1 VNPGRRVF
9 TTSASHRVN
18 GVEDAMRSLLRLGL
32 FLLTTTIGAATA
44 AAQNVDVTGAV
55 KDTSGAVLPGVTIE
69 ATIAGLQVAT
79 AVTGPDG
86 RYAIALA
93 SGRQHQLRARMNGFA
108 DETFDIKTAAGP
120 VAHDFT
126 LRIAAIADQ
135 VVVTAAR
142 VPESRSLTTES
153 TAIFTATDI
162 QALGSTSLAEVL
174 RMVPGLNVESTG
186 REGALASLFARGGES
201 DYNLVLIDG
210 VRVNPS
216 GGAYDFSRVS
226 ASEID
231 RLEVVRGGQSSLYGS
246 DAIGSVVQVFTKHA
260 APGDA
265 PRVIGSLEGGS
276 FDTWRGDATLLGGAQ
291 RRVDYQL
298 GVAYRGTEG
307 AFQDILPDHDTFAQT
322 SIAAGVGTILGDRAV
337 LRTGV
342 RYATAKG
349 KAIGPIDFGS
359 RDTGTAADTRDLSW
373 HLDFSHRISD
383 RVNQS
388 ADLNYFRS
396 YRLSADTIADP
407 TYRVYAILSGTPGAI
422 FPNSPR
428 LVRLLDQPAFAAY
441 QAGTQTLGA
450 GQFLATT
457 PFGVSDFTS
466 TSKSEFRRPAFRYQ
480 ADATWGGSQLLVGGY
495 DYERETDPL
504 NPTFLVENHAYF
516 VQQQF
521 KAQDRWLATAGV
533 RLDHNSRYGNNASP
547 KLSLGG
553 FLLPYRQG
561 AVSSVKVFSNIG
573 RGIKNP
579 QFGELYSTAFTDGNP
594 NLRPERARTIDAGA
608 EITLADQRLLGRVT
622 YFDNAFNDQ
631 VAFKSTGPGL
641 DGKPD
646 YVNIDG
652 SKANGWELEGVLQ
665 RPIAGFTA
673 SAGYAFVDT
682 QVVAFVSTSEQFQ
695 PGQPLL
701 RRPKHSGMLRAS
713 YARGRAT
720 VNFNL
725 RIVGQR
731 HDAAFLGLSAVASP
745 QFPAGRSVDI
755 TVNPGYTVSW
765 LGGEIHV
772 SRDVA
777 AYLRI
782 DNLTDATYESVLGY
796 PALPR
801 SVVAGLRFNVG
812 TRQ

>member
-1 VNPGRRVF
+1 
-9 TTSASHRVN
+9 
-18 GVEDAMRSLLRLGL
+18 MRSLLRLGL
-32 FLLTTTIGAATA
+32 SLFLISSAAVA
-44 AAQNVDVTGAV
+44 SAQNVDITGTV
-55 KDTSGAVLPGVTIE
+55 KDTSGAVLPG
-69 ATIAGLQVAT
+69 ATIDATVAGLSVAT
-79 AVTGPDG
+79 TTTGSDG
-86 RYAIALA
+86 RYRIALA
-93 SGRQHQLRARMNGFA
+93 AGRLHQLRARMNGFA
-108 DETFDIKTAAGP
+108 DDTFAVRPSGGSA
-120 VAHDFT
+120 AHDFT
-126 LRIAAIADQ
+126 LRVAAVADE
-135 VVVTAAR
+135 VVVTATR
-142 VPESRSLTTES
+142 VPESRSATTES
-153 TAIFTATDI
+153 MEIFTARDI
-162 QALGSTSLAEVL
+162 QELGSTSLVDVL

-186 REGALASLFARGGES
+186 REGALSSLFARGGES

-246 DAIGSVVQVFTKHA
+246 DAIGSVVQVFTKRA

-276 FDTWRGDATLLGGAQ
+276 FDTWRGDASVLGGAQ
-291 RRVDYQL
+291 RRLDYQL
-298 GVAYRGTEG
+298 GVAYRGSEG
-307 AFQDILPDHDTFAQT
+307 AFQDILPDHDTFKQT
-322 SIAAGVGTILGDRAV
+322 SVDASIGTILGDRAT

-342 RYATAKG
+342 RYADAKG

-359 RDTGTAADTRDLSW
+359 RDTGTVANTRDLSW

-383 RVNQS
+383 RIDQTAQV
-388 ADLNYFRS
+388 NYFRS
-396 YRLSADTIADP
+396 YRLSADTIGDP
-407 TYRVYAILSGTPGAI
+407 AFNVYAILSGTPGAL

-428 LVRLLDQPAFAAY
+428 LVRLLDQPTFAAY
-441 QAGTQTLGA
+441 RSGAQTLGT

-466 TSKSEFRRPAFRYQ
+466 TSTSEFRRPAVRYQ
-480 ADATWGGSQLLVGGY
+480 ANATWGGGQTLSGGY
-495 DYERETDPL
+495 DYERESDPL
-504 NPTFLVENHAYF
+504 NPSFLVENNAVF
-516 VQQQF
+516 VQQRF
-521 KAQDRWLATAGV
+521 RAQDRWLATVGV
-533 RLDHNSRYGNNASP
+533 RLDRNSHYGNNASP

-553 FLLPYRQG
+553 LLLPYRN
-561 AVSSVKVFSNIG
+561 APVSSVKVFSNIG

-579 QFGELYSTAFTDGNP
+579 QFAELYSSAFTDGNP
-594 NLRPERARTIDAGA
+594 DLRPERARTIDAGA
-608 EITLADQRLLGRVT
+608 EITFDDQRVLTRVT

-646 YVNIDG
+646 FINIDG
-652 SKANGWELEGVLQ
+652 SQATGWELEAVLQ
-665 RPIAGFTA
+665 RPIDGFTA
-673 SAGYAFVDT
+673 SAGYALVDT
-682 QVVAFVSTSEQFQ
+682 KVVAFVSTSEQFQ

-701 RRPKHSGMLRAS
+701 RRPKHSAMLRAN
-713 YARGRAT
+713 YTRGRAT

-725 RIVGQR
+725 RYVGQR

-765 LGGEIHV
+765 LGGEVRV

-777 AYLRI
+777 AYLRV
-782 DNLTDATYESVLGY
+782 DNLTDTAYESVLGY

-801 SVVAGLRFNVG
+801 SVVAGVRFNVSA
-812 TRQ
+812 RR

>member
-1 VNPGRRVF
+1 
-9 TTSASHRVN
+9 
-18 GVEDAMRSLLRLGL
+18 MRSLLRLVL
-32 FLLTTTIGAATA
+32 FSAQFLVFSFSLPLSA
-44 AAQNVDVTGAV
+44 AAQRVDVTGTV
-55 KDTSGAVLPGVTIE
+55 TDSSGAVLPG
-69 ATIAGLQVAT
+69 ATIDATVAGLSVAT
-79 AVTGPDG
+79 ALTGADG
-86 RYAIALA
+86 RYRIPLA
-93 SGRQHQLRARMNGFA
+93 PATLHQLRARMDGFA
-108 DETFDIKTAAGP
+108 EAAFDIRPAAGAA
-120 VAHDFT
+120 AHDFT
-126 LRIAAIADQ
+126 LKIAAVADQ
-135 VVVTAAR
+135 IVVTASR
-142 VPESRSLTTES
+142 LPESRSATTES
-153 TAIFTATDI
+153 VAVFTAKEI
-162 QALGSTSLAEVL
+162 QALGSTSLADVL

-216 GGAYDFSRVS
+216 GGQFDFSRVS
-226 ASEID
+226 AAEID

-246 DAIGSVVQVFTKHA
+246 DAIGSVVQVITKRA

-265 PRVIGSLEGGS
+265 ARLMGSFEGGS
-276 FDTWRGDATLLGGAQ
+276 FDTWRGDAKLLGGAR

-298 GVAYRGTEG
+298 GAAYRGSEG
-307 AFQDILPDHDTFAQT
+307 AFQNILPEHDTFNQT
-322 SIAAGVGTILGDRAV
+322 SVDAGLGAILGDRAA

-342 RYATAKG
+342 RYATARG
-349 KAIGPIDFGS
+349 KAVGPIDYGS

-373 HLDFSHRISD
+373 HLNFTHRMSD

-388 ADLNYFRS
+388 ADVNYFRS
-396 YRLSADTIADP
+396 YRLSADTIGDP
-407 TYRVYAILSGTPGAI
+407 AYRVYAILSGTPGAI

-441 QAGTQTLGA
+441 QSGAQALGA

-457 PFGVSDFTS
+457 NFGVSDFTS
-466 TSKSEFRRPAFRYQ
+466 TNKTEFRRPAFKYQ
-480 ADATWGGSQLLVGGY
+480 ADATWGGSQVLAGGY

-504 NPTFLVENHAYF
+504 NPSFLVENHAYF

-521 KAQDRWLATAGV
+521 RAKDRWLATAGV
-533 RLDHNSRYGNNASP
+533 RLDHNSRYGNHASP

-553 FLLPYRQG
+553 LLLPYRHG
-561 AVSSVKVFSNIG
+561 PLSSVKVFSNIG

-579 QFGELYSTAFTDGNP
+579 TFGELYGSAFTDGNAAL
-594 NLRPERARTIDAGA
+594 NPERARTVDAGA
-608 EITLADQRLLGRVT
+608 EITFGSQRVLARVT
-622 YFDNAFNDQ
+622 YFDNRFNDQ

-641 DGKPD
+641 DGKAD
-646 YVNIDG
+646 FINIDG

-673 SAGYAFVDT
+673 SAGYALVDT
-682 QVVAFVSTSEQFQ
+682 AVVAFVSTSEQFQ

-701 RRPKHSGMLRAS
+701 RRPKHSAVLRAS

-720 VNFNL
+720 VNVNV
-725 RIVGQR
+725 RYVGQR
-731 HDAAFLGLSAVASP
+731 HDAAFLGLSAVVSP
-745 QFPAGRSVDI
+745 QFPTARSVDI

-765 LGGEIHV
+765 LGGEVRV

-782 DNLTDATYESVLGY
+782 DNLGDAVYESVLGY
-796 PALPR
+796 PGLPR
-801 SVVAGLRFNVG
+801 SVVAGVRFSVSALK
-812 TRQ
+812 R